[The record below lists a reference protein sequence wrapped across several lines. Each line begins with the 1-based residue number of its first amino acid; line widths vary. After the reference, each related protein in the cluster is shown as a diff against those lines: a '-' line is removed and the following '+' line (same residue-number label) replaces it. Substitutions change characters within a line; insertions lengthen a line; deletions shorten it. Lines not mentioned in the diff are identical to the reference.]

1 MKAVLANKN
10 RGSFDSFYNRMTHI
24 LEPLHLTGFDTELD
38 WPFTDIRKRSMN
50 HSTYQEDSNQ
60 VIEIALLGYK
70 KKDID
75 INVTDNVLT
84 IKGNN
89 KEVSTLIDK
98 EFSRTYTL
106 ADNSKVDKIG
116 ATLENGLL
124 KVVIPLIQP
133 KVVSKTITVK

>member
-1 MKAVLANKN
+1 MKSILVNN
-10 RGSFDSFYNRMTHI
+10 RGSLDSFYNRMSHI

-38 WPFTDIRKRSMN
+38 WPFTDIRKRSTG
-50 HSTYQEDSNQ
+50 HSTYRDDSNQ

-75 INVTDNVLT
+75 INITDNVLT

-89 KEVSTLIDK
+89 KEVSTLVEK
-98 EFSRTYTL
+98 EFSKTYTL

-133 KVVSKTITVK
+133 KVISKTITVK

>member
-1 MKAVLANKN
+1 MKSVLVNN
-10 RGSFDSFYNRMTHI
+10 RGSLDSFYNRNTHI

-38 WPFTDIRKRSMN
+38 WPFTDIGKRSMN
-50 HSTYQEDSNQ
+50 HSTYREDSNQ

-106 ADNSKVDKIG
+106 ADNSKVEKIG

>member
-1 MKAVLANKN
+1 MKSILVNN
-10 RGSFDSFYNRMTHI
+10 RGSLDSFYNRMTHI
-24 LEPLHLTGFDTELD
+24 LEPLRLTGFDTELD
-38 WPFTDIRKRSMN
+38 WPFTDIRKRSTDQ
-50 HSTYQEDSNQ
+50 STYRDDSNQ

-75 INVTDNVLT
+75 INITDNVLT

-89 KEVSTLIDK
+89 KEVSTLVEK
-98 EFSRTYTL
+98 EFSKTYTL

-133 KVVSKTITVK
+133 KVISKTITVK